1 MKKILY
7 TMASAAMLL
16 TSCESMDM
24 EPLSQGNSESWYS
37 TEFELKMATNEFYIL
52 GYWNQPLEGSEQW
65 TDNFTYRQ
73 QNRNPGSNGT
83 VLDGTMNGQQWEV
96 YNLWQQSY
104 KLIARAN
111 TLLNNYHKAAGTMTE
126 EKLNR
131 FAGEAYFCRACKY
144 AELICYF
151 GDVPYM
157 EGTETITE
165 AENKGR
171 RDKNEVKELAYADFD
186 KAIEYLPVSYG
197 NEAQHA
203 TKGAALAMKARFALY
218 HGDYALAA
226 DAAKKCMD
234 LKIYQLE
241 PDYSKLFLQSTKEN
255 AEKIFAIPRSIA

>member
-1 MKKILY
+1 
-7 TMASAAMLL
+7 MASAAMLL

-37 TEFELKMATNEFYIL
+37 NELELKMATNEFYIL

-73 QNRNPGSNGT
+73 QTRNPGSNGT

-186 KAIEYLPVSYG
+186 KAIEYLPVSYSIESQ
-197 NEAQHA
+197 NA
-203 TKGAALAMKARFALY
+203 TK
-218 HGDYALAA
+218 
-226 DAAKKCMD
+226 
-234 LKIYQLE
+234 
-241 PDYSKLFLQSTKEN
+241 
-255 AEKIFAIPRSIA
+255 